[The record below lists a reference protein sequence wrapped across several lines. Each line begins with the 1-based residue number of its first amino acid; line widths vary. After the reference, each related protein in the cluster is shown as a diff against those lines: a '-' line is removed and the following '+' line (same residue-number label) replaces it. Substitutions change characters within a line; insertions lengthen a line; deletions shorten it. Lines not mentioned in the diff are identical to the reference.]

1 MDLYHK
7 QLLWGLQV
15 LLLLIADFAIQQN
28 ASYALSNFAL
38 YQEVSIS
45 SNKTCGLL
53 EKEEFCAAID
63 RRLQCRQ
70 GDFCSMPCSIA
81 ETAPGSLDLVA
92 TGMFHGEVTKT
103 CNV

>member
-15 LLLLIADFAIQQN
+15 LLLIADFAIQQN

-45 SNKTCGLL
+45 SNKTCGLQ

-70 GDFCSMPCSIA
+70 VDFCCMRCSFA

-103 CNV
+103 CSV